1 MRLLIIALLITI
13 LTGCVSTTESS
24 SMFTA
29 SDFSHLKF
37 LEGRWEGTG
46 PDGKPF
52 YEEYSFPSSTEMRSS
67 RYADNTF
74 STVQDGSVVAL
85 HEGRVTSTW
94 NEFTWQASELTDGKA
109 CFVPISAPSS
119 FCWERVSI
127 NSVQVTQRWT
137 DQNGQA
143 QQYVVPLQRL

>member
-1 MRLLIIALLITI
+1 LALLAACASF
-13 LTGCVSTTESS
+13 TGSS

-29 SDFSHLKF
+29 SDFAHLKF

-67 RYADNTF
+67 RYADDTF
-74 STVQDGSVVAL
+74 SAVQDGSVVAL
-85 HEGRVTSTW
+85 HDGRVTSTW
-94 NEFTWQASELTDGKA
+94 QEFTWQASELTDGKA
-109 CFVPISAPSS
+109 CFTPVSAPSS
-119 FCWERVSI
+119 FCWERVSS
-127 NSVQVTQRWT
+127 NSAQVTQRWT

-143 QQYVVPLQRL
+143 QQYVVPLRRL